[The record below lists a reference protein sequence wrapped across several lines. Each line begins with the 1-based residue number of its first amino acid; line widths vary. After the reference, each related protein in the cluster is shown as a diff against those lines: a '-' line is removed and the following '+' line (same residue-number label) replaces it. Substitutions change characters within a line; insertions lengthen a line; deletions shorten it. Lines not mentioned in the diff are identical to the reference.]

1 MIAQGDKIHSKKK
14 QETAVL
20 YMQQNSRKGKQ
31 IEQVLPGHSKRIA
44 KQTKLIR
51 ASNRLSSA

>member
-51 ASNRLSSA
+51 ASN